1 MLDIFNVI
9 LPIIVVF
16 AVTARHVSRVARHVS
31 RVAWHMPANLEL
43 DITTVTIFDVIPL

>member
-16 AVTARHVSRVARHVS
+16 AVTARHVS